1 MEYISI
7 TYKAKWCIKGK
18 PNYKWTE
25 CGKLINTNRNK
36 VIKKTLKGLTPGY
49 WIGKVFYPLSKM
61 KDLVEKI
68 SYDEPP
74 F

>member
-7 TYKAKWCIKGK
+7 TYRAKWRIIGM

-25 CGKLINTNRNK
+25 CGKLINTNTNR

-49 WIGKVFYPLSKM
+49 WIGKKFYPLSKM
-61 KDLVEKI
+61 KDMVEKI
-68 SYDEPP
+68 IYEKLP

>member
-25 CGKLINTNRNK
+25 CKKLINTNTGR

-49 WIGKVFYPLSKM
+49 WIGKDFYRLDKM
-61 KDLVEKI
+61 KDMVEKI
-68 SYDEPP
+68 IYNKLPL
-74 F
+74 

>member
-1 MEYISI
+1 METISI
-7 TYKAKWCIKGK
+7 KYKAKWRIKER

-25 CGKLINTNRNK
+25 CGKLINTNTNR

-49 WIGKVFYPLSKM
+49 WIGKKFYPLNKM
-61 KDLVEKI
+61 KDMLEKI
-68 SYDEPP
+68 VYEKLP

>member
-1 MEYISI
+1 MEYVSI
-7 TYKAKWCIKGK
+7 RYRVKYQIKSK

-25 CGKLINTNRNK
+25 CGKLLNTNTNR

-49 WIGKVFYPLSKM
+49 WIGKTFYPLSKM

-68 SYDEPP
+68 TYGKLP